1 MLTKIAAGLLA
12 AFLGVA
18 SAGAIAIYQS
28 GIGTV
33 RVKTPDVSLFI
44 PVPMGLI
51 RVGLALTPA
60 QHLDKIRR
68 ELRPHREIL
77 TVAIGELVRAPDAV
91 FVEVVDG
98 SEHVLVEKRGG
109 HLHVTVH
116 SDDEDVELKIPLH
129 SVEEAVRAL
138 IGE

>member
-1 MLTKIAAGLLA
+1 LLA

-77 TVAIGELVRAPDAV
+77 TIAIGELVRAPDAV

-98 SEHVLVEKRGG
+98 SELVLIEKRGG
-109 HLHVTVH
+109 NLYVTVH

>member
-1 MLTKIAAGLLA
+1 MFTKIAAGLLA

-33 RVKTPDVSLFI
+33 RVKTPDLSLFI

-51 RVGLALTPA
+51 RVGLALTPTR
-60 QHLDKIRR
+60 HLEKIRR
-68 ELRPHREIL
+68 ELEPHREIL
-77 TVAIGELVRAPDAV
+77 TVAIAELVQAPDAV
-91 FVEVVDG
+91 FVEVITE
-98 SEHVLVEKRGG
+98 SERVLIEKRGG
-109 HLHVTVH
+109 QLFVIVRTE
-116 SDDEDVELKIPLH
+116 DEDIELKIPLD
-129 SVEEAVRAL
+129 SVEEAVRTL